1 MSKIFKK
8 LLEAK
13 KQFTAISK
21 DQKNPHF
28 KSAYYDINDLHK
40 MVDPILHEQ
49 GLLITSPI
57 VDGVMTTKLI
67 DVETGESIESSFK
80 IEYNANPQKVGSEIT
95 YYRRYLL
102 SSLLGLQ
109 AEDDDGNKASTK
121 TQATTPP
128 ASKAPAS
135 KPLPKVDFVKAVE
148 AIKAG
153 KATVA
158 DIVKT
163 RTCTLEEIAGL
174 NEVEKVVKSKK

>member
-13 KQFTAISK
+13 KQFTAITK

-57 VDGVMTTKLI
+57 LDGVMTTKLI

-80 IEYNANPQKVGSEIT
+80 IEYNSNPQKVGSEIT

-121 TQATTPP
+121 PQ
-128 ASKAPAS
+128 APAQ
-135 KPLPKVDFVKAVE
+135 KQLPKVNFVKAVE

-153 KATVA
+153 EVTVA
-158 DIVKT
+158 EILKS
-163 RTCTLEEIAGL
+163 RTCTVEEVAGL
-174 NEVEKVVKSKK
+174 KEVEKVINNKK

>member
-13 KQFTAISK
+13 KQFTAITK

-28 KSAYYDINDLHK
+28 RSAYYDINDLHK

-121 TQATTPP
+121 KPQAPKT
-128 ASKAPAS
+128 
-135 KPLPKVDFVKAVE
+135 KPLPKVDFVKAVD

-153 KATVA
+153 KVTVA
-158 DIVKT
+158 EIIKS

-174 NEVEKVVKSKK
+174 NEVEQVVNNQKNK

>member
-1 MSKIFKK
+1 MSKIYKK

-57 VDGVMTTKLI
+57 ENGEMTTKLI
-67 DVETGESIESSFK
+67 DVETGESIESRFK
-80 IEYNANPQKVGSEIT
+80 IEYNPNPQKVGSEIT

-109 AEDDDGNKASTK
+109 AEDDDGNKASNK
-121 TQATTPP
+121 PTPQD
-128 ASKAPAS
+128 
-135 KPLPKVDFVKAVE
+135 KPQPKPQPKQLPKVDFVKAVE

-153 KATVA
+153 NTTVA
-158 DIVKT
+158 DILKS
-163 RTCTLEEIAGL
+163 RTCTMEEIAGL
-174 NEVEKVVKSKK
+174 KEVEELKNK

>member
-13 KQFTAISK
+13 KQFTAITK

-121 TQATTPP
+121 PQAP
-128 ASKAPAS
+128 

-153 KATVA
+153 KTTVA
-158 DIVKT
+158 DILKI

-174 NEVEKVVKSKK
+174 NEVEEVIKSKK

>member
-1 MSKIFKK
+1 MSKVFKK

-80 IEYNANPQKVGSEIT
+80 IEYNSNPQKVGSEIT

-121 TQATTPP
+121 KPTPTT
-128 ASKAPAS
+128 AP

-153 KATVA
+153 KVTVA
-158 DIVKT
+158 EIVKS

-174 NEVEKVVKSKK
+174 NEVEKVVKNQKSK

>member
-13 KQFTAISK
+13 KQFTAITK

-28 KSAYYDINDLHK
+28 RSAYYDINDLHK

-67 DVETGESIESSFK
+67 DVESGESIESSFK

-121 TQATTPP
+121 KPQ
-128 ASKAPAS
+128 ASKT
-135 KPLPKVDFVKAVE
+135 LPKVDFVKAVE

-158 DIVKT
+158 DIVKS
-163 RTCTLEEIAGL
+163 RACTLEEIAGL
-174 NEVEKVVKSKK
+174 NEVEEVLKNQKSK

>member
-13 KQFTAISK
+13 KQFTAITK

-80 IEYNANPQKVGSEIT
+80 IEYNSNPQKVGSEIT

-109 AEDDDGNKASTK
+109 AEDDDGNKAS
-121 TQATTPP
+121 QRTPQ
-128 ASKAPAS
+128 APAP
-135 KPLPKVDFVKAVE
+135 KPQEKQLPKVDFVKAVD

-158 DIVKT
+158 DILKS

-174 NEVEKVVKSKK
+174 KEVEQVINNQK

>member
-121 TQATTPP
+121 PP
-128 ASKAPAS
+128 AL

-153 KATVA
+153 KVTVA
-158 DIVKT
+158 DILKT

-174 NEVEKVVKSKK
+174 NEVEAVVNNK

>member
-13 KQFTAISK
+13 KQFTAITK

-40 MVDPILHEQ
+40 MVDPILHDQ

-80 IEYNANPQKVGSEIT
+80 IEYNSNPQKVGSEIT

-109 AEDDDGNKASTK
+109 AEDDDGNKASQRTPTAPKPQEK
-121 TQATTPP
+121 T
-128 ASKAPAS
+128 
-135 KPLPKVDFVKAVE
+135 LPKLNFTKAVE
-148 AIKAG
+148 AIQAG

-158 DIVKT
+158 EIIKS

-174 NEVEKVVKSKK
+174 KEVEEVINNKK